1 MQVQLFRLIMNLRTF
16 AFLAVLSL
24 LGCSEDDPI
33 DDKVSIDHL
42 NLTDNYSPDPSF
54 KVVGYLPTY
63 RFAEVNNIDFSA
75 LNYVNI
81 AFGNLDENGLM
92 TVGDGVALKSTVSF
106 IKSKGPKVLL
116 SIGGGGFSEQLAG
129 NWLVGISKSRRK
141 ETLEGIIRFLKENN
155 FDGID
160 VDFEG
165 EMLNRLG
172 NNYSSLIEDLKMF
185 LHHEGMPITAAV
197 HSKNWHSFIPKS
209 TFQEYDFLNLMTY
222 DATGPWRPND
232 PGPHSSIEYTMSSV
246 DYWINQQNNP
256 KEKVVMGLPFYGRSW
271 DLGQANGNAYTY
283 RTLIESDVEVAY
295 RDQTGLTYYDGIPMI
310 VEKVSKAI
318 MHTNGIMIWELGQD
332 SYDDLSL
339 LRAARQVLEHRSCVE
354 QGKQINTYYM
364 DADNDG
370 LGDPYK
376 PIQDC
381 SQPDGYV
388 DNRNDD
394 DDTQPMAV

>member
-1 MQVQLFRLIMNLRTF
+1 MKVRLLFLLLVF
-16 AFLAVLSL
+16 SF
-24 LGCSEDDPI
+24 LGCSDDNPI
-33 DDKVSIDHL
+33 DDIITIDDL
-42 NLTDNYSPDPSF
+42 DLTDNYSPDPSF

-63 RFAEVNNIDFSA
+63 RFSETNNIDFSA

-81 AFGNLDENGLM
+81 AFGNLDNNGMM
-92 TVGDGVALKSTVSF
+92 TVGDGISIKSTVSY
-106 IKSKGPKVLL
+106 IKSQGPKVLL

-129 NWLVGISKSRRK
+129 NWLAGISKAKRK
-141 ETLEGIIRFLKENN
+141 ETLEGIIRYLKENN

-172 NNYSSLIEDLKMF
+172 ANYTALIEDLKMF
-185 LHHEGMPITAAV
+185 LHHEGMAITAAV

-209 TFQEYDFLNLMTY
+209 AFQEYDFLNVMTY

-232 PGPHSSIEYTMSSV
+232 PGPHSSIEFTMSSL
-246 DYWINQQNNP
+246 DYWINEQNNP
-256 KEKVVMGLPFYGRSW
+256 KEKVVMGIPFYGRSW
-271 DLGQANGNAYTY
+271 DLGEANGNAYTY

-295 RDQTGLTYYDGIPMI
+295 RNQTGLTYYDGIPMI

-332 SYDDLSL
+332 SYNDLSL
-339 LRAARQVLEHRSCVE
+339 LRAAKQVLEHRECVE
-354 QGKQINTYYM
+354 QGKTIITYYM

-370 LGDPYK
+370 LGDPHR

-381 SQPDGYV
+381 TQPQGYV
-388 DNRNDD
+388 ENRNDD
-394 DDTQPMAV
+394 DDSHPMSV